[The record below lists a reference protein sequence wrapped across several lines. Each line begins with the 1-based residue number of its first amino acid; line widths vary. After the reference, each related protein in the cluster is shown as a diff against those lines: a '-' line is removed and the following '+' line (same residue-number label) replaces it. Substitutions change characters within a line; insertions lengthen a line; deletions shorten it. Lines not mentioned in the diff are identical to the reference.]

1 MAQLKVIWY
10 NGLQPEQRTELGKR
24 YNNWLNVTDKH
35 DIPQKPSW
43 LE

>member
-10 NGLQPEQRTELGKR
+10 NGLQPERRTELGKR

-35 DIPQKPSW
+35 DIPQN
-43 LE
+43 LAG